1 MYLANLS
8 SPDSSVT
15 DRPRKIALQL
25 VHHQG
30 NESVEK
36 AGDDLWDKHHI
47 EIETDHGQ
55 GNSLDQEVHQEFR
68 MLNEPLINQINQVR
82 QRVLNLILLW
92 KILQSL
98 RSSGKKLLLVNG
110 LALVKLIY
118 YLIIYEN
125 DFLII
130 LVFH

>member
-1 MYLANLS
+1 LS

-55 GNSLDQEVHQEFR
+55 GNSLDQEVHQDAER
-68 MLNEPLINQINQVR
+68 TSDKSNE
-82 QRVLNLILLW
+82 
-92 KILQSL
+92 
-98 RSSGKKLLLVNG
+98 SSETESAKSD
-110 LALVKLIY
+110 LALEDIAEFEIQWEEIAIGERIGLGKIDLLFD
-118 YLIIYEN
+118 YL
-125 DFLII
+125 
-130 LVFH
+130 